1 MNETK
6 VPWPIISVGTFVL
19 GLTIGVLSSSG
30 DDSESI
36 QQSIEQSQSE
46 QSMSFN
52 PQLSVQQ
59 LSHQQSSSQ
68 ISDEQSKVLIAQL
81 KGQVDKLS
89 KQVKQS
95 QQQIATLQKRNRT
108 LIDDND
114 YYKGEVAKY
123 SDEQAQKAEKTR
135 QHIEAAAQGEFEI
148 IQNEAEPYLTS
159 SQLDS
164 ILSEDHRQFYK
175 KEYFSMVN
183 KVNEFSEQERDEN
196 WAFEMEMK
204 ISDFVTNHQLSDKL
218 SAQPKCRASQC
229 LVEVREFEANAWSK
243 VSSELSY
250 EPWWP
255 FNSATGTSSSK
266 DGDTINLTIY
276 SNTEIKR

>member
-6 VPWPIISVGTFVL
+6 VPWPIISVGTFII
-19 GLTIGVLSSSG
+19 GLTIGVFSSG
-30 DDSESI
+30 EDDSNVKE
-36 QQSIEQSQSE
+36 QQQHTEQEFIERPQSE
-46 QSMSFN
+46 QSLSFN
-52 PQLSVQQ
+52 QHSA
-59 LSHQQSSSQ
+59 SE

-89 KQVKQS
+89 KKLKHS
-95 QQQIATLQKRNRT
+95 EQQLVALQKQNRT
-108 LIDDND
+108 LVDDND

-123 SDEQAQKAEKTR
+123 SNEQADRNSDELSAN
-135 QHIEAAAQGEFEI
+135 
-148 IQNEAEPYLTS
+148 QNEVELIQGQSEPYLTQ
-159 SQLDS
+159 SQLDP

-183 KVNEFSEQERDEN
+183 KINEFSEQARDEN

-204 ISDFVTNHQLSDKL
+204 ISDFVTNHHLSDKF

-229 LVEVREFEANAWSK
+229 LVEVREFEANAWNK

-266 DGDTINLTIY
+266 DGNTINLTIY